1 MRSGTVTW
9 NNTIGSSLSSHPE
22 LFVSGYNYYKQSGFW
37 STVSPNNPTIGAG
50 AHTFSYVS

>member
-50 AHTFSYVS
+50 AHTFSPM